1 MKNYVQPGESITL
14 TAAAAATSGDGV
26 LVGSLFG
33 IASGD
38 AAIGETLVLTT
49 KGVFTMP
56 KVSTDVMAVGDVVYW
71 DDSAGLVT
79 TDDDTGN
86 NPRVGLAVTAAGNPS
101 GTVNVRLDG
110 YDNDPAS
117 FDLQTVGRG
126 TGGESRPLRR
136 AGRVRGRS
144 RAGWNDPSYGGGN
157 TGRVA
162 ICDDAV

>member
-33 IASGD
+33 VAAGD
-38 AAIGETLVLTT
+38 AAIGETMVLTT

-110 YDNDPAS
+110 
-117 FDLQTVGRG
+117 
-126 TGGESRPLRR
+126 
-136 AGRVRGRS
+136 
-144 RAGWNDPSYGGGN
+144 
-157 TGRVA
+157 
-162 ICDDAV
+162 